1 MPDSH
6 FPPAAV
12 RSPRAAARAMKRE
25 ALCVEAFVAG
35 ILLLSICALLYVL
48 GLDAALGA

>member
-6 FPPAAV
+6 FSSAA
-12 RSPRAAARAMKRE
+12 RSPQSAVRAMKRN
-25 ALCVEAFVAG
+25 AVCMEAFVAVA
-35 ILLLSICALLYVL
+35 LVVSICALLYVF